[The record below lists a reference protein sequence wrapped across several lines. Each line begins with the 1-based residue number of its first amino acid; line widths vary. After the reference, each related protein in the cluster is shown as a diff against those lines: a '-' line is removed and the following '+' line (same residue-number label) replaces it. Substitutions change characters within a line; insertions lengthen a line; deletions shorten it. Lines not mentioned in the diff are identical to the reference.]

1 MAIPH
6 GDICGSQQIGR
17 IDLSKFSSQTSLSSS
32 SDSSTASSSDFF
44 FVNMKIRNALTIT
57 LNMNV
62 DCTSNNF

>member
-44 FVNMKIRNALTIT
+44 LLI
-57 LNMNV
+57 
-62 DCTSNNF
+62 